1 MAEDGPITLT
11 DLVAVLRACAGESD
25 GVDLGGDIADHAFTD
40 LGYDSVAMMEV
51 SARMVERFGLR
62 LDEDRLFDLRT
73 PAEMLRCLNRAA
85 AGDGEVRS

>member
-1 MAEDGPITLT
+1 MAQDGPITLT
-11 DLVAVLRACAGESD
+11 DLVAVLRDCAGEDD
-25 GVDLGGDIADHAFTD
+25 GVDLGGDIADRAFTD

-62 LDEDRLFDLRT
+62 LDEARLFELGT
-73 PAEMLRCLNRAA
+73 PAEMLRCLNQAA